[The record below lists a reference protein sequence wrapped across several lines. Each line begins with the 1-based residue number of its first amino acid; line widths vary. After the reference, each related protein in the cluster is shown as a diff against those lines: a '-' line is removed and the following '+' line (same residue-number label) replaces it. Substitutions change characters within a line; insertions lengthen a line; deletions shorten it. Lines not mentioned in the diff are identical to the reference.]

1 MSEVNKNMY
10 LDFGGLQR
18 YDELIKQFI
27 ATQDGVL
34 SDAIAALDAKLGEF
48 ASDDKT
54 VADSLEEIKGSIA
67 SLIAKDG
74 ELAAKDAELESKIA
88 EEIGKIVGVLG
99 EGESHMTLVEI
110 AAQLKSLG
118 DSVSANTENISKIT
132 ERVAAVEKSIA
143 DLGEIEGG
151 ENLGTVVGKV
161 NSNAEAIETL
171 KGEEGVLG
179 SVKNTAKSYADA
191 AQSAAEATA
200 AADATSKAD
209 AAEAAAKEYAD
220 GLVKDADGNVKFDE
234 VGAAAKA
241 LEDAQ
246 SYVDG
251 KVDGKFDEKGAAA
264 AAQSAAEAYADALVM
279 DGENPRF
286 DAAGSAAAAQE
297 AAEDYADSLA
307 TNYDAAGSAAG
318 AQAAAEANAK
328 IYADGLVKD
337 AEGKSLF
344 DAAGDAAAAETAA
357 KAYADEKAGA
367 NAQLIDGLSGRIG
380 SLEGIA
386 HAANVTYNAETKFIN
401 IVDAQGNAIGAGF
414 DASPF
419 IVDGMLD
426 GVAFE
431 EVEGV
436 KTNNLVFTFNTAA
449 GKEDVVVDFT
459 KYVDIYQGDGSSIEL
474 NSETKTFSVKE
485 VDASKTKLST
495 SIEVNGGP
503 LADDASDNWPW
514 TVDGKKVIPAG
525 KTMEEILTSLFLKV
539 TNGTV
544 SKGSITWNPT
554 LSAPSVSITQSGT
567 VEVGT
572 KLTATAN
579 TTNTVSG
586 NSRSCTFTCKPG
598 HFLSTGTDDEGKLV
612 FGSYVSGN
620 KTVTANAVDPA
631 TTGEPSIKTYWNG
644 TEVTN
649 VNGTTEYTVSVEGTN
664 IFKVDQ
670 SGVKA
675 YAGAFDDIT
684 VYGATNT
691 KVPVESVK
699 ASIANDTAPAAKDLT
714 STNKAEV
721 TGARAYWMG
730 AMATPLTEFTSATI
744 REAGEDSDSGLVKTL
759 GASPATTLE
768 VPAGSYDVVI
778 ITQKE
783 VTSVISKAQGNFEI
797 GGNFTK
803 NHQEVNVEGANG
815 FTAIKYHV
823 YHCNADWD
831 KDTLTISYK

>member
-1 MSEVNKNMY
+1 M
-10 LDFGGLQR
+10 
-18 YDELIKQFI
+18 
-27 ATQDGVL
+27 
-34 SDAIAALDAKLGEF
+34 
-48 ASDDKT
+48 
-54 VADSLEEIKGSIA
+54 
-67 SLIAKDG
+67 
-74 ELAAKDAELESKIA
+74 
-88 EEIGKIVGVLG
+88 
-99 EGESHMTLVEI
+99 
-110 AAQLKSLG
+110 
-118 DSVSANTENISKIT
+118 
-132 ERVAAVEKSIA
+132 
-143 DLGEIEGG
+143 
-151 ENLGTVVGKV
+151 
-161 NSNAEAIETL
+161 
-171 KGEEGVLG
+171 
-179 SVKNTAKSYADA
+179 
-191 AQSAAEATA
+191 
-200 AADATSKAD
+200 
-209 AAEAAAKEYAD
+209 
-220 GLVKDADGNVKFDE
+220 
-234 VGAAAKA
+234 
-241 LEDAQ
+241 
-246 SYVDG
+246 
-251 KVDGKFDEKGAAA
+251 
-264 AAQSAAEAYADALVM
+264 
-279 DGENPRF
+279 
-286 DAAGSAAAAQE
+286 
-297 AAEDYADSLA
+297 
-307 TNYDAAGSAAG
+307 
-318 AQAAAEANAK
+318 
-328 IYADGLVKD
+328 VKD

-459 KYVDIYQGDGSSIEL
+459 KYVDIYQGDGFSIEL

-503 LADDASDNWPW
+503 LADDSNDNWPW

-544 SKGSITWNPT
+544 TKGSITWKPSLSKPT
-554 LSAPSVSITQSGT
+554 VSITQSGT

-572 KLTATAN
+572 KLTATAG
-579 TTNTVSG
+579 TTNTVSS
-586 NSRSCTFTCKPG
+586 NSRTCTFTCSPG
-598 HFLSTGTDDEGKLV
+598 HFLSTGVDDNGDLV
-612 FGSYVSGN
+612 FGSYVDGN
-620 KTVTANAVDPA
+620 KTVTANSVDPA
-631 TTGEPSIKTYWNG
+631 YDGTPSIKTYWNN

-649 VNGTTEYTVSVEGTN
+649 VNGETEYIVSIVGDNT
-664 IFKVDQ
+664 FKVDQ
-670 SGVKA
+670 SGVTA
-675 YAGAFDDIT
+675 YAGAFDDVT
-684 VYGATNT
+684 VYGSTNT
-691 KVPVESVK
+691 KVPVESVS
-699 ASIANDTAPAAKDLT
+699 ASISNDVAPDAKPLT
-714 STNKAEV
+714 STNSATVK
-721 TGARAYWMG
+721 GARAYWMG
-730 AMATPLTEFTSATI
+730 CMASPLAEFTNATI

>member
-1 MSEVNKNMY
+1 MSEVKNMY
-10 LDFGGLQR
+10 LSFEGLQR
-18 YDELIKQFI
+18 YDKLIKDFI
-27 ATQDGVL
+27 ADKGLIVL
-34 SDAIAALDAKLGEF
+34 QNALDAFDAKLGDF
-48 ASDDKT
+48 AGSDDKT
-54 VADSLEEIKGSIA
+54 VAAILDEIYGSIA
-67 SLIAKDG
+67 
-74 ELAAKDAELESKIA
+74 ELVAKDAELAGKNAELEGKIA
-88 EEIGKIVGVLG
+88 EEIAKIVGSLG
-99 EGESHMTLVEI
+99 EGESHLTLAEI

-118 DSVSANTENISKIT
+118 DRVGANEGEIAGVK
-132 ERVAAVEKSIA
+132 ERVAAVEAAIK

-151 ENLGTVVGKV
+151 ENLGSIVNKV
-161 NSNAEAIETL
+161 NANAEAIATL
-171 KGEEGVLG
+171 KGEGEG
-179 SVKNTAKSYADA
+179 SVKKTAQDA
-191 AQSAAEATA
+191 
-200 AADATSKAD
+200 
-209 AAEAAAKEYAD
+209 
-220 GLVKDADGNVKFDE
+220 
-234 VGAAAKA
+234 
-241 LEDAQ
+241 
-246 SYVDG
+246 
-251 KVDGKFDEKGAAA
+251 
-264 AAQSAAEAYADALVM
+264 
-279 DGENPRF
+279 
-286 DAAGSAAAAQE
+286 AAAAQE
-297 AAEDYADSLA
+297 AAEDYANSLA
-307 TNYDAAGSAAG
+307 TNYDAAGSAAD

-328 IYADGLVKD
+328 TYADGLVKN

-344 DAAGDAAAAETAA
+344 DAAGDAAAAEAAA
-357 KAYADEKAGA
+357 KSYADEKAGA
-367 NAQLIDGLSGRIG
+367 NAELIGGLATRIG
-380 SLEGIA
+380 TLEGIS
-386 HAANVTYNAETKFIN
+386 HAANVVYDEETKYIN
-401 IVDAQGNAIGAGF
+401 IVDKDGNVIGAGF

-431 EVEGV
+431 EIDGV
-436 KTNNLVFTFNTAA
+436 KTNNLVFTFNTSA
-449 GKEDVVVDFT
+449 GKSNVVVDFT

-503 LADDASDNWPW
+503 LADEASDNWPW
-514 TVDGKKVIPAG
+514 TEGGKKVIPAG

-544 SKGSITWNPT
+544 TKGSITWKPSLSKPT
-554 LSAPSVSITQSGT
+554 VSITQSGT

-579 TTNTVSG
+579 TTNTVSS
-586 NSRSCTFTCKPG
+586 NSRTCTFTCNPG
-598 HFLSTGTDDEGKLV
+598 HFLSTGTDDNGDLV
-612 FGSYVSGN
+612 FGSYVAGN
-620 KTVTANAVDPA
+620 KTVTANSVDPA
-631 TTGEPSIKTYWNG
+631 YGGTPSIKTYWNNV
-644 TEVTN
+644 EVAN
-649 VNGTTEYTVSVEGTN
+649 VNGTTEYTVSIVGDNT
-664 IFKVDQ
+664 FRVDQ
-670 SGVKA
+670 SGVTA

-684 VYGATNT
+684 VYGSTNT
-691 KVPVESVK
+691 NVPVESVS
-699 ASIANDTAPAAKDLT
+699 ASISGDVAPDAKPLT
-714 STNKAEV
+714 STNSATVK
-721 TGARAYWMG
+721 GARAYWMG
-730 AMATPLTEFTSATI
+730 CMASPLAEFTNATI

>member
-1 MSEVNKNMY
+1 MSEVISNKY
-10 LDFGGLQR
+10 LDFGGLKK
-18 YDELIKQFI
+18 YDELLKVFI
-27 ATQDGVL
+27 ANGNKEL
-34 SDAIAALDAKLGEF
+34 ADAIGALNDKIGSLEIEG
-48 ASDDKT
+48 SDDKT
-54 VADSLEEIKGSIA
+54 IAEAIADIYSSIEEIVVKQGA
-67 SLIAKDG
+67 LEDMDA
-74 ELAAKDAELESKIA
+74 ELADKDAELL
-88 EEIGKIVGVLG
+88 GKINGIIG
-99 EGESHMTLVEI
+99 ELEEGANAMTLVEI
-110 AAQLKSLG
+110 ANKF
-118 DSVSANTENISKIT
+118 K
-132 ERVAAVEKSIA
+132 AVEDDVKKNADDIA
-143 DLGEIEGG
+143 GVTSRVSTIEGTIEDLKNLGG
-151 ENLGTVVGKV
+151 ENGLVAVVDKV
-161 NSNAEAIETL
+161 NKNVEDIKTLQGDVETL
-171 KGEEGVLG
+171 QGDVETLNGEGEG
-179 SVKNTAKSYADA
+179 SVKKTAQDA
-191 AQSAAEATA
+191 
-200 AADATSKAD
+200 AD
-209 AAEAAAKEYAD
+209 AAEEAAKEYAD
-220 GLVKDADGNVKFDE
+220 
-234 VGAAAKA
+234 
-241 LEDAQ
+241 
-246 SYVDG
+246 S
-251 KVDGKFDEKGAAA
+251 
-264 AAQSAAEAYADALVM
+264 LVM

-286 DAAGSAAAAQE
+286 DAAGAAAQALE
-297 AAEDYADSLA
+297 DAQAYADEKAGAAQTAAEKTAKEYADSLVKDADGKSLFDAAGAAAQALADAKVYAEEYADSLA
-307 TNYDAAGSAAG
+307 TNYDAAGSAAA
-318 AQAAAEANAK
+318 AQEAAEANAK
-328 IYADGLVKD
+328 AYAASLVENEDGSVK
-337 AEGKSLF
+337 F
-344 DAAGDAAAAETAA
+344 DAAGAAEQALEDA
-357 KAYADEKAGA
+357 QAYVDEKAGA
-367 NAQLIDGLSGRIG
+367 NAELIGGLADRIG
-380 SLEGIA
+380 GLENIA
-386 HAANVTYNAETKFIN
+386 HAANVVYNSETKFIN
-401 IVDAQGNAIGAGF
+401 IVDAEGAVIGEGF

-449 GKEDVVVDFT
+449 GGKENIVVDFT

-586 NSRSCTFTCKPG
+586 NSRSCTFTCRPG

-649 VNGTTEYTVSVEGTN
+649 VNGTTEYTVSVVGTN
-664 IFKVDQ
+664 TFKVDQ

-730 AMATPLTEFTSATI
+730 AMATPLAEFTSASI
-744 REAGEDSDSGLVKTL
+744 REAGEDAESGLVKSL
-759 GASPATTLE
+759 GANPATTLA
-768 VPAGSYDVVI
+768 VPAGQYDVVI
-778 ITQKE
+778 ATQKE
-783 VTSVISKAQGNFEI
+783 ISVVTSAAQFGSAI
-797 GGNFTK
+797 TGNFTA
-803 NHQEVNVEGANG
+803 NHIEVNIEGANG

-823 YHCNADWD
+823 YHCNANWD
-831 KDTLTISYK
+831 EDTLTISYK

>member
-1 MSEVNKNMY
+1 MSEVISNKY
-10 LDFGGLQR
+10 LDFGGLKK
-18 YDELIKQFI
+18 YDELLKVFI
-27 ATQDGVL
+27 ANGNQEL
-34 SDAIAALDAKLGEF
+34 ADAIGALNDKIGSLEIEG
-48 ASDDKT
+48 SDDKT
-54 VADSLEEIKGSIA
+54 IAEAIADIYSSIEEIVVKQGA
-67 SLIAKDG
+67 LED
-74 ELAAKDAELESKIA
+74 KDAELADKDA
-88 EEIGKIVGVLG
+88 ELLGKINGIIG
-99 EGESHMTLVEI
+99 ELEEGATAMTLVEI
-110 AAQLKSLG
+110 ASKFKAVEDDVKKNADDIAGVTSRVKDVEDAVAKLG
-118 DSVSANTENISKIT
+118 D
-132 ERVAAVEKSIA
+132 
-143 DLGEIEGG
+143 LGDGT
-151 ENLGTVVGKV
+151 NLGTLVSDITA
-161 NSNAEAIETL
+161 NTNAIATL
-171 KGEEGVLG
+171 QGEGEG
-179 SVKNTAKSYADA
+179 SVKKTAQDA
-191 AQSAAEATA
+191 
-200 AADATSKAD
+200 AD
-209 AAEAAAKEYAD
+209 AAEEAAKEYAD
-220 GLVKDADGNVKFDE
+220 
-234 VGAAAKA
+234 
-241 LEDAQ
+241 
-246 SYVDG
+246 S
-251 KVDGKFDEKGAAA
+251 
-264 AAQSAAEAYADALVM
+264 LVM

-286 DAAGSAAAAQE
+286 DAAGAAAQALEDAQAYADEKAGAAQTAAEKTAKEYADSLVKDADGNSLFDAAGSAAAAQS
-297 AAEDYADSLA
+297 AAEAYADSLA
-307 TNYDAAGSAAG
+307 TNYDAAGSAAT
-318 AQAAAEANAK
+318 AAAGAETNAK
-328 IYADGLVKD
+328 AYADGLVKD

-344 DAAGDAAAAETAA
+344 DAVGSAAEALEDA
-357 KAYADEKAGA
+357 KEYADEKAGA
-367 NAQLIDGLSGRIG
+367 NAELIGGLADRIG
-380 SLEGIA
+380 GLENIA
-386 HAANVTYNAETKFIN
+386 HAANVVYNSETKFIN
-401 IVDAQGNAIGAGF
+401 IVDAEGAVIGEGF

-426 GVAFE
+426 AVDFE
-431 EVEGV
+431 MVDGV

-449 GKEDVVVDFT
+449 GKENIKVDFT
-459 KYVDIYQGDGSSIEL
+459 KYIDTYHADGSSIEL
-474 NSETKTFSVKE
+474 NSATNTFSVKE

-554 LSAPSVSITQSGT
+554 LSKPSVSITQSGT

-586 NSRSCTFTCKPG
+586 NSRTCTFTCSPG

-649 VNGTTEYTVSVEGTN
+649 VNGTTEYTVSVVGTN
-664 IFKVDQ
+664 TFKVDQ

-699 ASIANDTAPAAKDLT
+699 ASIANDTAPNAKDLT
-714 STNKAEV
+714 STDSKSV

-730 AMATPLTEFTSATI
+730 AMATPLAEFTSASI
-744 REAGEDSDSGLVKTL
+744 REAGEDAESGLVKSL
-759 GASPATTLE
+759 GASPATTLS
-768 VPAGSYDVVI
+768 VPAGQYDVVI
-778 ITQKE
+778 ATQKE
-783 VTSVISKAQGNFEI
+783 ISVVTSAAQFGSAI
-797 GGNFTK
+797 TGNFTA
-803 NHQEVNVEGANG
+803 NHIEVNIEGANG

-823 YHCNADWD
+823 YHCNANWD
-831 KDTLTISYK
+831 EDTLTISYK

>member
-1 MSEVNKNMY
+1 MSEVIKNTY
-10 LDFGGLQR
+10 LSLEGLKK
-18 YDELIKQFI
+18 YDELIKSFI
-27 ATQDGVL
+27 ANGDEAL
-34 SDAIAALDAKLGEF
+34 AASIRALNDKIGSLEIEG
-48 ASDDKT
+48 SDDKT
-54 VADSLEEIKGSIA
+54 IAEAIADIYSSIEEIVVKQGALEE
-67 SLIAKDG
+67 
-74 ELAAKDAELESKIA
+74 KDAELL
-88 EEIGKIVGVLG
+88 GKINGIIG
-99 EGESHMTLVEI
+99 ELEEGATAMTLVEI
-110 AAQLKSLG
+110 A
-118 DSVSANTENISKIT
+118 SKFK
-132 ERVAAVEKSIA
+132 AVEEGIEKNAGDITAVTSRVTA
-143 DLGEIEGG
+143 VEEAVAKLGEIEGG
-151 ENLGTVVGKV
+151 ESLGTIV
-161 NSNAEAIETL
+161 NIVYKNQEDITTLQGAVETL
-171 KGEEGVLG
+171 NGEGEG
-179 SVKNTAKSYADA
+179 SVKKTAQDA
-191 AQSAAEATA
+191 
-200 AADATSKAD
+200 AD
-209 AAEAAAKEYAD
+209 AAEEAAKEYAD
-220 GLVKDADGNVKFDE
+220 
-234 VGAAAKA
+234 
-241 LEDAQ
+241 
-246 SYVDG
+246 S
-251 KVDGKFDEKGAAA
+251 
-264 AAQSAAEAYADALVM
+264 LVM

-286 DAAGSAAAAQE
+286 DAAGAAAQ
-297 AAEDYADSLA
+297 ALEDAKAYADKK
-307 TNYDAAGSAAG
+307 AGA
-318 AQAAAEANAK
+318 AQAAAEK
-328 IYADGLVKD
+328 YADGLVKD

-344 DAAGDAAAAETAA
+344 DAVGSAADAQEAAEAYADSLATNYDAAGSAAAAQEAAVATAKAYADGLVKDAEGKSLFDAVGDAAAAETAA

-514 TVDGKKVIPAG
+514 TEGGKKVIPAG

-544 SKGSITWNPT
+544 TKGSITWSPS

-567 VEVGT
+567 VEIGT

-586 NSRSCTFTCKPG
+586 NSRSCTFTCSPG
-598 HFLSTGTDDEGKLV
+598 HFLSTGVGEDGKLI

-620 KTVTANAVDPA
+620 KTVTANAVDPSYDG
-631 TTGEPSIKTYWNG
+631 TPSIKTYWNG

-649 VNGTTEYTVSVEGTN
+649 VNGTTEYTVSIDGTN
-664 IFKVDQ
+664 TFKVDQ
-670 SGVKA
+670 SGVTA

-684 VYGATNT
+684 VYGSTNT
-691 KVPVESVK
+691 KVPVETVK
-699 ASIANDTAPAAKDLT
+699 ASITGDTAPAAKPLT
-714 STNKAEV
+714 STASKTV

-744 REAGEDSDSGLVKTL
+744 REAGEDAESGLTKTL
-759 GASPATTLE
+759 GASPATTLS
-768 VPAGSYDVVI
+768 VPAGQYDVVI
-778 ITQKE
+778 ATQKE
-783 VTSVISKAQGNFEI
+783 ISVVTSAAQFGSAI
-797 GGNFTK
+797 TGNFTA
-803 NHQEVNVEGANG
+803 NHKEVNIEGANG

-823 YHCNADWD
+823 YHCNANWD
-831 KDTLTISYK
+831 EDTLTISYK